1 MSRKRWAD
9 APWTR
14 GGEEEE
20 EPTKKQERAAADTTA
35 PVWRL
40 RKAEED
46 AGRQLLLAVRR
57 ARRDGLHNHH
67 EDADAARLALRR
79 GAQRGAREDEE
90 RADGGEEGVPPPV
103 GWDGG
108 EPGAGPRLV
117 RQRNY
122 AAVDAERGEYGLI
135 DRGVHEV
142 GVRGLVL
149 HKTARGRRGGGA
161 RGGPDVRPGTVL
173 RVRSPATGGAGTL
186 RVRFTTPARYYAP
199 GQKVTTLRVGVD
211 ASDWQRF
218 VAPRV

>member
-1 MSRKRWAD
+1 MSRNRWAD

-14 GGEEEE
+14 TQEPQKEEEE
-20 EPTKKQERAAADTTA
+20 EPAQAI

-57 ARRDGLHNHH
+57 ARSLGVLHNHH
-67 EDADAARLALRR
+67 EDADAARLPMRR
-79 GAQRGAREDEE
+79 GEHRGARTEDEE
-90 RADGGEEGVPPPV
+90 EDSVPPPV

-149 HKTARGRRGGGA
+149 HRTARGRRGGAA
-161 RGGPDVRPGTVL
+161 RGPDVRPGTVL
-173 RVRSPATGGAGTL
+173 RVRSPATGGAGAL

-218 VAPRV
+218 VAPHV